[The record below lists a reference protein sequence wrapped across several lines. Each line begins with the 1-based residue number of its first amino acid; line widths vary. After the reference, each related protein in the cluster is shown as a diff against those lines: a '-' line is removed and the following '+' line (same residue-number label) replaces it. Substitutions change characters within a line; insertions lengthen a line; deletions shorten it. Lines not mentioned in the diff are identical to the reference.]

1 MIWVLTEALGTSA
14 LLLLA
19 QQCAG
24 WDYFIEDVQAGFL
37 AVDALVLL
45 AVLLIVIFCFYGD
58 YFIMLLLFFSSL
70 FTFFQGIFSFVRT
83 EGWHNRHPQRQHN
96 QEV

>member
-1 MIWVLTEALGTSA
+1 MIWVRTEALGTPA

-24 WDYFIEDVQAGFL
+24 WDYFLEDVQAGFL
-37 AVDALVLL
+37 AVDALVQL
-45 AVLLIVIFCFYGD
+45 AFFCF
-58 YFIMLLLFFSSL
+58 FSVEYSVAI
-70 FTFFQGIFSFVRT
+70 FQLIHFLPGILSFVRT
-83 EGWHNRHPQRQHN
+83 EGWHNRHPQRQRN